1 MMTEKKKLG
10 ACMVLSEGAEERF
23 RLFGHDGADLLMAE
37 DVSENDGEHEESI
50 GRLKRLVRDLDAPVL
65 AGGRVKRLE
74 DVKKYLYAGAKM
86 VYLKASEPA
95 AAELLKEAS
104 DRFGREKILVWLDT
118 PEVLARASEF
128 EALGAG
134 AFLLSEKSCP
144 REGLSSPVY
153 LLSEDGTK
161 EGLSA
166 LLSVPGAAGVILT
179 GKAGEGAPSP
189 EASFMELKGALS
201 SDGHEMEVFRSPVS
215 WAELKKGPDGFVPV
229 IVQDYRTNEV
239 LMMAYM
245 NEQAFLD
252 TLRTGRM
259 CYFSRSRRSQWL
271 KGETSGHFQYV
282 KSLHL
287 DCDNDTLLAK
297 VFQVGAACHTGSRS
311 CFFRTLVKK
320 EYDEANPLLVFEK
333 VYEVIRDRKLHPKE
347 GSYTNYLFDKGID
360 KILKKVGEEAAE
372 IIIAAKNPDPE
383 EIIYELSDFLY
394 HAMVLMAEKGVTWED
409 VTKELANR

>member
-1 MMTEKKKLG
+1 MAEIKKLG
-10 ACMVLSEGAEERF
+10 ACGVLSEGAGERF
-23 RLFGHDGADLLMAE
+23 RMFDNDGADFLMAV
-37 DVSENDGEHEESI
+37 DVSEGGPEHEESI
-50 GRLKRLVRDLDAPVL
+50 GLLKRLVRGLDAPAA
-65 AGGRVKRLE
+65 AGGWVKRAE

-86 VYLKASEPA
+86 VYLKASEP
-95 AAELLKEAS
+95 ETQDLLKEVS

-118 PEVLARASEF
+118 PEGPARAAEYA
-128 EALGAG
+128 ALGAG
-134 AFLLSEKSCP
+134 GFLLPAGSCP
-144 REGLSSPVY
+144 REGLSCPVY

-161 EGLSA
+161 EGISA
-166 LLSVPGAAGVILT
+166 LLSIPGAAGVILT
-179 GKAGEGAPSP
+179 GEAGEA
-189 EASFMELKGALS
+189 ASFMELKAALS
-201 SDGHEMEVFRSPVS
+201 LDGHKMEMLRPSVS
-215 WAELKKGPDGFVPV
+215 WQELKLGPDGLLPV

-259 CYFSRSRRSQWL
+259 CYYSRSRKSQWL

-287 DCDNDTLLAK
+287 DCDSDTLLAK
-297 VFQVGAACHTGSRS
+297 VFQTGAACHTGSRS
-311 CFFRTLVKK
+311 CFFRTLAKK
-320 EYDEANPLLVFEK
+320 EYGDVNPLLVFEK

-372 IIIAAKNPDPE
+372 IIIAAKNPDSE

-394 HAMVLMAEKGVTWED
+394 HAMVLMVQKGVSWED